1 MPEGPSFMTDCH
13 MDLYFS
19 RPGFIFPSEL
29 RVQQQNNIRFSKE
42 MKTESEHAR
51 QNSIRSPEILDTL
64 FRLHLCRFRRGIWPW
79 IQHDLCPGHWRFYW
93 NPTPGGVLRI
103 GKQEI
108 PLEPEFF
115 YLIPPFLRF
124 STFARAPFDQFF
136 VHFNLSVKRPG
147 IDRIFRLPTDPETVS
162 RIRRFIAD
170 SGEWEN
176 LQMRTLLVHAILSE
190 VLLRLPEEM
199 FRLERC
205 PDPRIAKICRLLEE
219 PEGAS
224 GAMPNWP
231 RFCTCHATV
240 SSGFSTGRPERLRSG
255 ITGRRASRRPVNF
268 CAPAI
273 GLSTMWRRNPA
284 FPTAAISPGF
294 SRRSPASL
302 REFSANAFIRRTLL
316 DQKKGAAIPEW
327 KISLPVFPRR
337 PNAGQTK
344 EPTPK
349 SRFACKKANGLL

>member
-51 QNSIRSPEILDTL
+51 QYSIRSPEILDTL

-219 PEGAS
+219 PEGGKRSNAELAALLHMSRNSFIRLFHRETGETPQRYHRKKCIEKACELLRS
-224 GAMPNWP
+224 GDRTIDDVAEE
-231 RFCTCHATV
+231 
-240 SSGFSTGRPERLRSG
+240 SGFSDRSHFSRIFTQ
-255 ITGRRASRRPVNF
+255 ITG
-268 CAPAI
+268 
-273 GLSTMWRRNPA
+273 
-284 FPTAAISPGF
+284 ISPG
-294 SRRSPASL
+294 
-302 REFSANAFIRRTLL
+302 
-316 DQKKGAAIPEW
+316 
-327 KISLPVFPRR
+327 VFRKRLHP
-337 PNAGQTK
+337 
-344 EPTPK
+344 
-349 SRFACKKANGLL
+349 